1 MSKITVDNT
10 EITVI
15 TEGGRDFICLTDM
28 MKSKDG
34 DFFLTDW
41 LRNKNTLDYISVWER
56 LNNPDFN
63 YGEFAIITS
72 GAGRNSFKVS
82 VKDLVE
88 KCNVKSITSKAGR
101 YGGTYG
107 HKDIAFHFGMWI
119 SAEFQLLLVTEYQR
133 LKEEE
138 TKRLNSEWD
147 YRRFLSKANYSIH
160 TDAVKNHV
168 IPSLHVEKDKEW
180 IVYANEADLLS
191 VAVFGYTAKQ
201 WKEANPKLHLQGLN
215 MRDIADAHQL
225 LVLSNLEGYNA
236 ILIGKGID
244 KYQRLVELRKA
255 AVSQLA
261 SLRASIYTEDKIR
274 SPYLPSKKTTEP
286 VKPTFGALLGAV
298 ANAGK
303 PPKEDN

>member
-1 MSKITVDNT
+1 MSKIKVNNT

-15 TEGGRDFICLTDM
+15 TENGKDFICLTDM
-28 MKSKDG
+28 IKSKDG
-34 DFFLTDW
+34 EFFLTDW

-56 LNNPDFN
+56 LNNPNFN

-72 GAGRNSFKVS
+72 GSGRNSFKVS
-82 VKDLVE
+82 VKDLTE
-88 KCNVKSITSKAGR
+88 KCNVKCISSKAGR

-160 TDAVKNHV
+160 TDAVKNYV
-168 IPSLHVEKDKEW
+168 IPALNIEKDKEW

-201 WKEANPKLHLQGLN
+201 WKEANSKLHLQGLN

-236 ILIGKGID
+236 ILIGKGLD

-261 SLRASIYTEDKIR
+261 SLRSSIYTEDKIK
-274 SPYLPSKKTTEP
+274 SPYLTNKNRDSSSLKKE
-286 VKPTFGALLGAV
+286 
-298 ANAGK
+298 
-303 PPKEDN
+303 E

>member
-1 MSKITVDNT
+1 MSKIKVDNT
-10 EITVI
+10 EISVI
-15 TEGGRDFICLTDM
+15 TENGKDFICLTDM

-63 YGEFAIITS
+63 YGEFALITA

-82 VKDLVE
+82 VKDLTE
-88 KCNVKSITSKAGR
+88 KCNVKGITSKAGR

-168 IPSLHVEKDKEW
+168 IP
-180 IVYANEADLLS
+180 
-191 VAVFGYTAKQ
+191 
-201 WKEANPKLHLQGLN
+201 
-215 MRDIADAHQL
+215 R
-225 LVLSNLEGYNA
+225 
-236 ILIGKGID
+236 
-244 KYQRLVELRKA
+244 
-255 AVSQLA
+255 
-261 SLRASIYTEDKIR
+261 
-274 SPYLPSKKTTEP
+274 
-286 VKPTFGALLGAV
+286 
-298 ANAGK
+298 
-303 PPKEDN
+303 

>member
-1 MSKITVDNT
+1 MSKIIVDNT

-15 TEGGRDFICLTDM
+15 NQNGNDFICLTDM
-28 MKSKDG
+28 LKSKDG

-82 VKDLVE
+82 VKDLTE
-88 KCNVKSITSKAGR
+88 KCNAKCITSKAGR

-138 TKRLNSEWD
+138 NRRLNSEWD
-147 YRRFLSKANYSIH
+147 YRRFLSKANYVVH
-160 TDAVKNHV
+160 TDAIKKYV
-168 IPSLHVEKDKEW
+168 IPQITD
-180 IVYANEADLLS
+180 
-191 VAVFGYTAKQ
+191 
-201 WKEANPKLHLQGLN
+201 
-215 MRDIADAHQL
+215 
-225 LVLSNLEGYNA
+225 
-236 ILIGKGID
+236 
-244 KYQRLVELRKA
+244 
-255 AVSQLA
+255 
-261 SLRASIYTEDKIR
+261 EDK
-274 SPYLPSKKTTEP
+274 K
-286 VKPTFGALLGAV
+286 
-298 ANAGK
+298 
-303 PPKEDN
+303 